1 LLICYTLV
9 GCTAKMPDVP
19 GAGSRLTGI
28 QNAIVFHDSPES
40 MDATSEPTDS
50 LTPQQAVRLALLRD
64 PRIQSALAKVR
75 IAEADANQARLLPN
89 PILTIDIRYPLT
101 DSNTAFE
108 PSLTAD
114 LLSLLQKPAQIHAA
128 DRRLREAAEN
138 ALVVVL
144 DVMSEVQEAYA
155 ATRSVDAEL
164 DNAHRRHERL
174 AKLRD
179 IAQKRLDAGEGTRLD
194 LLTLDAQ
201 VMQSTLEISDFEV
214 QRVTERM
221 TLARLVGQPRSSA
234 DWQLSAWQA
243 PSEGAIAPESAWV
256 NAAMQN
262 RPEIQA
268 KVWELRA
275 LGEELKGASLPPLAG
290 GEMGVHGEHDVEWR
304 LGPVITAPIPLFDF
318 GQAARAKVK
327 AERSVARHDLAEQQ
341 LEVIEN
347 VRVAYATYVHSKM
360 ALDDAQNKLLPL
372 TRQQVEQAQLAYTA
386 GEADL
391 ATLLLAQNDFEVTLA
406 KIVELQEKLTVARVK
421 LQRAAG
427 GAGVADQLSSP
438 ATQPAAPATQP
449 ASQPTTEN
457 AQ

>member
-1 LLICYTLV
+1 
-9 GCTAKMPDVP
+9 MPDVP
-19 GAGSRLTGI
+19 SAAARLTGI
-28 QNAIVFHDSPES
+28 NNAIVFHESPDS
-40 MDATSEPTDS
+40 MDATAGPTDS
-50 LTPQQAVRLALLRD
+50 LSPQQAIRLALSRD
-64 PRIQSALAKVR
+64 PRIQLALAKVR

-89 PILTIDIRYPLT
+89 PILTIDLRYPLT

-114 LLSLLQKPAQIHAA
+114 LLSLLQKPAAINAA
-128 DRRLREAAEN
+128 DHRLREAAEN

-155 ATRSVDAEL
+155 ATRSVDAEI
-164 DNAHRRHERL
+164 DNATRRHERL

-179 IAQKRLDAGEGTRLD
+179 IAQKRLQAGEGTRLD
-194 LLTLDAQ
+194 VLTLDAQ
-201 VMQSTLEISDFEV
+201 LMQSTLEVSDFQV

-221 TLARLVGQPRSSA
+221 TLARLVGQPRSAA

-243 PSEGAIAPESAWV
+243 PPDGALAPEADWV

-268 KVWELRA
+268 KIWELRA
-275 LGEELKGASLPPLAG
+275 LGEELSAVSFPPLQG
-290 GEMGVHGEHDVEWR
+290 GEMGVHAEHDPEWR
-304 LGPVITAPIPLFDF
+304 IGPVATIPLPLFDF
-318 GQAARAKVK
+318 GQAARAKIK
-327 AERSVARHDLAEQQ
+327 AERSAARYDLAEQQ

-347 VRVAYATYVHSKM
+347 VRVAYATYVHARA

-372 TRQQVEQAQLAYTA
+372 TRQQVDQAQLAYSS

-391 ATLLLAQNDFEVTLA
+391 ATLLLAQNDFELTLA

-421 LQRAAG
+421 LQPAAG
-427 GAGVADQLSSP
+427 GAGVADRLATP
-438 ATQPAAPATQP
+438 ATQPAEGTMPLATQPIGATTAP
-449 ASQPTTEN
+449 ASQPTTGP

>member
-1 LLICYTLV
+1 
-9 GCTAKMPDVP
+9 
-19 GAGSRLTGI
+19 
-28 QNAIVFHDSPES
+28 
-40 MDATSEPTDS
+40 MDATAEPKDS
-50 LTPQQAVRLALLRD
+50 LTPQQAIRLVLSRD
-64 PRIQSALAKVR
+64 PRIQMALAKVR
-75 IAEADANQARLLPN
+75 MAEADANQARLLPN

-114 LLSLLQKPAQIHAA
+114 LLSLLQKPAAINAA
-128 DRRLREAAEN
+128 DHRLREAAEN

-155 ATRSVDAEL
+155 AARSVDAEI
-164 DNAHRRHERL
+164 DNATRRHERL

-179 IAQKRLDAGEGTRLD
+179 IAQKRLDAGEATRLD

-201 VMQSTLEISDFEV
+201 LMQSTLEISDFQV

-234 DWQLSAWQA
+234 EWQLSAWQA
-243 PSEGAIAPESAWV
+243 PGEGAIAPEAEWV
-256 NAAMQN
+256 NAALQN

-268 KVWELRA
+268 KIWELRA
-275 LGEELKGASLPPLAG
+275 LGEELAGVSFPPLQG
-290 GEMGVHGEHDVEWR
+290 GEMGVHGEHDPEWR
-304 LGPVITAPIPLFDF
+304 VGPVVTVPIPLFDF

-327 AERSVARHDLAEQQ
+327 AERSAARHDLAEQE
-341 LEVIEN
+341 LETIEN
-347 VRVAYATYVHSKM
+347 VRVAYATYLHAKM
-360 ALDDAQNKLLPL
+360 ALDDAQTKLLPL

-391 ATLLLAQNDFEVTLA
+391 ATLLLAQNDFELTSA

-427 GAGVADQLSSP
+427 GAGVADRLTTP
-438 ATQPAAPATQP
+438 ATQPTPATAP
-449 ASQPTTEN
+449 ASQPATEP